1 VKPVKKEHKPG
12 QDFFKRFRHLA
23 AGGYYTTPQGM
34 RELGYVGNTPSAT
47 FDGPTPEALKHL
59 GLA

>member
-1 VKPVKKEHKPG
+1 VKKEHKPG

-34 RELGYVGNTPSAT
+34 RELGYVGNTPSAN

>member
-1 VKPVKKEHKPG
+1 
-12 QDFFKRFRHLA
+12 
-23 AGGYYTTPQGM
+23 M
-34 RELGYVGNTPSAT
+34 RELGYVGNTPSAN

>member
-1 VKPVKKEHKPG
+1 
-12 QDFFKRFRHLA
+12 
-23 AGGYYTTPQGM
+23 M

>member
-1 VKPVKKEHKPG
+1 
-12 QDFFKRFRHLA
+12 
-23 AGGYYTTPQGM
+23 M

-47 FDGPTPEALKHL
+47 FDGPTLEAMKHL